1 MLTYKTA
8 PQSSPIIATAKAG
21 AEGGRG
27 WRAKTRIGRCTP
39 PRYTKFH
46 KFVGKKNNFIP
57 SNNLFVSTG
66 ANSWMFS
73 GYTQC
78 KPFFLAVHSNFSCL
92 KTIMK
97 CVTVHNKVA
106 TRKFQNRPEKKRTQ
120 KAPSKLLL
128 IKWIEKQSIDK
139 HKLLIALGPQQ
150 HAMKDKPYEIL
161 LSHPASNW
169 TQQLETQQKLWAH
182 GSRTKLAILQQ
193 ICKEENTYQHCK
205 ETSPEKYLQQNMKV
219 LAWHH
224 ICL

>member
-21 AEGGRG
+21 AEGGRS
-27 WRAKTRIGRCTP
+27 WRAKTPLGRCTP
-39 PRYTKFH
+39 RRYTKFH
-46 KFVGKKNNFIP
+46 KFVGKNDFIP
-57 SNNLFVSTG
+57 PIVYLLALGPPHEYFQAPPSASH
-66 ANSWMFS
+66 
-73 GYTQC
+73 
-78 KPFFLAVHSNFSCL
+78 FFLAVHSNNSCL

-193 ICKEENTYQHCK
+193 ICKEENTYQRCK
-205 ETSPEKYLQQNMKV
+205 ETSP
-219 LAWHH
+219 
-224 ICL
+224 